1 MIEYDYII
9 NNSGTCSSSTNL
21 YLHQCGWSNYNYNGV
36 TRHHFTF
43 NNGNGIMNDHYYI
56 HAGHKQSYS
65 AQHIGSSLK
74 SLFESGSWKFAG
86 LICIDVPGKIIFFLK
101 QLFIFI
107 IIKNYLY
114 WVNPFKNIWIWG
126 KLHFCFS

>member
-21 YLHQCGWSNYNYNGV
+21 YYRQCGWSNHNYNGV
-36 TRHHFTF
+36 TRNQFVF
-43 NNGNGIMNDHYYI
+43 NNGNGNMNDHYYI
-56 HAGHKQSYS
+56 HSGHFQSRSAFYS
-65 AQHIGSSLK
+65 STSIK
-74 SLFESGSWKFAG
+74 SYFESGSWKFAG
-86 LICIDVPGKIIFFLK
+86 LICIDVPGKIIFVLK

-114 WVNPFKNIWIWG
+114 WVNPFKNIWI
-126 KLHFCFS
+126 